1 MNEPDADLPVAAPEA
16 ATEEAPAD
24 THGEAPV
31 LTPTPEELGIEL
43 PEDPDEAFDELLR
56 LLADARHE
64 AATAQDTA
72 LRALAELENVRKR
85 TVRDMAETRQRATEG
100 LVRQLLAVLD
110 SFDAGMAI
118 DTEEA
123 EASAVVEG
131 FTATR
136 DQLVASLTGVGLE
149 PVPGVGAPFDPQVH
163 EAVSVLGQADQLVV
177 VHEMRKGYTLAG
189 LTLRPAAVVV
199 GPVPAEESEEA

>member
-1 MNEPDADLPVAAPEA
+1 MNDSDADLPVAAPDA
-16 ATEEAPAD
+16 ATGEEPAD

-31 LTPTPEELGIEL
+31 LTPTPAELGIEL
-43 PEDPDEAFDELLR
+43 PDEPTEAMNELLR
-56 LLADARHE
+56 LLADARHD
-64 AATAQDTA
+64 AAAERDTA
-72 LRALAELENVRKR
+72 LRALAEMENLRKR

-118 DTEEA
+118 DADEA
-123 EASAVVEG
+123 DAAALKEG

-136 DQLVASLTGVGLE
+136 DQLLGSLSSIGLE
-149 PVPGVGAPFDPQVH
+149 AVPGIGAPFDPQVH
-163 EAVSVLGQADQLVV
+163 EAVSVLDQADQLVV
-177 VHEMRKGYTLAG
+177 VHEMRKGYTLGG

-199 GPVPAEESEEA
+199 GPAPDGDTEAS